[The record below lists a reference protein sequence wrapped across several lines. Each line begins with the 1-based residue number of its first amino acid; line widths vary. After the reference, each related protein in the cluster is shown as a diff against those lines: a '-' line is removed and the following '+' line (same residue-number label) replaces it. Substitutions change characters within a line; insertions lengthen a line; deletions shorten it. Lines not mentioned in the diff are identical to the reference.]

1 MAAETAAGKII
12 DGMLARKYLVHTS
25 RDIQA
30 LHAVQRYAPPVY
42 SLLMHGANRVATHV
56 VQRLP

>member
-1 MAAETAAGKII
+1 VSADAAATKII

-30 LHAVQRYAPPVY
+30 LHAVQRYVPPVY
-42 SLLMHGANRVATHV
+42 SLMMHGANRVATRV
-56 VQRLP
+56 MKRLA